1 VISVTTDQWDAS
13 TVEIA
18 RLMDLANSENEAIRK
33 LEASVA
39 EIRQLEAAKAAL
51 PTSAALELDEA
62 LDFVRSR
69 MRAA

>member
-1 VISVTTDQWDAS
+1 MTTDQWDAS
-13 TVEIA
+13 TAEIA

-51 PTSAALELDEA
+51 PASATLELDEA